1 MTADRE
7 QTRRDA
13 EREIEVR
20 LDARSSATISY
31 SAQRL
36 AGHCLALLAELEQAE
51 RERDEA
57 RDTVI
62 DQAMRIEAIKAAK
75 ELLQGRLAKVPALVE
90 ALERIAYEHG
100 ENTQAAA
107 CIEANAALAA
117 YEQEQDGDEQ
127 RNMREKAVHTY
138 IEMLRDD
145 WEKKSQK

>member
-1 MTADRE
+1 MTDLE
-7 QTRRDA
+7 QIRRDA

-36 AGHCLALLAELEQAE
+36 AGYCLALLAELEQAE
-51 RERDEA
+51 RKIEQAERERDEV

-90 ALERIAYEHG
+90 ALRELARHRGLYDPRETAAEWQ
-100 ENTQAAA
+100 QA
-107 CIEANAALAA
+107 EDALAA
-117 YEQEQDGDEQ
+117 YEQEQ
-127 RNMREKAVHTY
+127 T
-138 IEMLRDD
+138 
-145 WEKKSQK
+145 